1 MENML
6 FLALVEY
13 YDQTVIQSKF
23 VLLINQVPIFTQNK
37 KKKQNG
43 TRYMACHQKL
53 HYRKILLSLSL
64 FFASRA
70 ILFIYQYMIVLFII
84 GLKHQSIFM

>member
-37 KKKQNG
+37 KKKSKMGQDIWPAIKNSIIE
-43 TRYMACHQKL
+43 KFFFL
-53 HYRKILLSLSL
+53 FLFSLPLGL
-64 FFASRA
+64 FY
-70 ILFIYQYMIVLFII
+70 LFINI
-84 GLKHQSIFM
+84 

>member
-37 KKKQNG
+37 KKAKWD
-43 TRYMACHQKL
+43 
-53 HYRKILLSLSL
+53 KI
-64 FFASRA
+64 
-70 ILFIYQYMIVLFII
+70 Y
-84 GLKHQSIFM
+84 GLPSKTPL